1 MIISLRHS
9 YIYVRTKKTGS
20 STIEALLQPHLA
32 DNDIVLKR
40 GLDSLRP
47 LLKPGVEFPDVR
59 GPLTHVELSKIKPLL
74 REDFWDRALKFTS
87 ERHPYEK
94 AVSLAYWRLER
105 MMQSDDAAKRKKAAE
120 THFPDY
126 LDHIVRQGAYSTF
139 RHYAIDGKPAVDDFI
154 KLESFDADIRRI
166 ASRID
171 LPVPDEI
178 PRKRGYSRKDNRPA
192 REILSDEQ
200 KQIVWEH
207 CRCEFE
213 SLGYER

>member
-1 MIISLRHS
+1 MIISLRHNYL
-9 YIYVRTKKTGS
+9 YIRTKKTGS
-20 STIEALLQPHLA
+20 STIEALLQQHLA
-32 DNDIVLKR
+32 DGDIVLKKSED
-40 GLDSLRP
+40 LAP
-47 LLKPGVEFPDVR
+47 LLKPNAKFPVVR
-59 GPLTHVELSKIKPLL
+59 GPLTHVAISQIMPLL
-74 REDFWDRALKFTS
+74 REDFWNRAFKFTS

-105 MMQSDDAAKRKKAAE
+105 MLQSDNQSRREKGAAMD
-120 THFPDY
+120 FPAY
-126 LDHIVRQGAYSTF
+126 LDHVVRAGKYSTF

-166 ASRID
+166 AARIQ

-178 PRKRGYSRKDNRPA
+178 PRKRSNSRRERKPA
-192 REILSDEQ
+192 REILSAEQ

-207 CRCEFE
+207 CRNEFE